1 MIPVAFQGLEF
12 PDQRQLDWTEYES
25 LQWMRANQQ
34 YFHPDNGVY
43 YDTGSI
49 TKISSLPDN
58 GARFSTLASNG
69 KIYGAG
75 DLAEF
80 VYILDPDTDLITS
93 ASAGTTLRS
102 FGVFNSPFTK
112 KVYISGG
119 PNGSLNLSTIDTTT
133 DTFTYNV
140 TGSISEAAFY
150 PISPTLDG
158 RFAIGPTRPDENL
171 VRVNL
176 LEDGL
181 TTLSTGQWTGD
192 HNNGALTWN
201 NKQWHSIGGG
211 SSGFLIIDCAT
222 GTVDEPNYTGGLTG
236 LGSDDFRHLIQHPN
250 GYVYSFEFKSP
261 YRIIQIDPL
270 TNDIEIVGNVPGGQQ
285 NWTVFE
291 LGFDGRIYIGGGDT
305 DLGVFD
311 PVTNTTFTF
320 SSPTSAVG
328 GIATSLNG
336 DIYIFSGNFANND
349 GVWKIP
355 LVGKEKIKG
364 ILQTGNHH
372 AGRFRANY

>member
-1 MIPVAFQGLEF
+1 MIPVAFQSIEF

-34 YFHPDNGVY
+34 YFHPNNGVS

-49 TKISSLPDN
+49 TFVGSLPDN
-58 GARFSTLASNG
+58 GARYATLASNG

-75 DLAEF
+75 DIAQD

-102 FGVFNSPFTK
+102 FGVFNSPFTQ

-119 PNGSLNLSTIDTTT
+119 PNGALNLSTIDTTT
-133 DTFTYNV
+133 DTFNYNV
-140 TGSISEAAFY
+140 TGSIAEAAFY
-150 PISPTLDG
+150 PVSPTLDG
-158 RFAIGPTRPDENL
+158 RFALGPTRPDENL
-171 VRVNL
+171 VRINL

-192 HNNGALTWN
+192 KNVGALTWN

-211 SSGFLIIDCAT
+211 STGFLIFDAGT
-222 GTVDEPNYTGGLTG
+222 GTVEEGNYTGGLTG
-236 LGSDDFRHLIQHPN
+236 LGADDFRHLIQHPN
-250 GYVYSFEFKSP
+250 GYVYSFEFNSP
-261 YRIIQIDPL
+261 YRIIQINPL
-270 TNDIEIVGNVPGGQQ
+270 TKEIEVIGNVPTQYA
-285 NWTVFE
+285 WSVFE
-291 LGFDGRIYIGGGDT
+291 LAWDGRIYIGGGNT
-305 DLGVFD
+305 LGVYD
-311 PVTNTTFTF
+311 PFNRVLTTLSAP
-320 SSPTSAVG
+320 SSNIEA
-328 GIATSLNG
+328 IATSLQG
-336 DIYIFSGNFANND
+336 DLYLFSGNFADND

-355 LVGKEKIKG
+355 LLNKEKIHAITQNG
-364 ILQTGNHH
+364 FYH